1 MTRFYFFI
9 LTILFFSVNNTD
21 ARQLIYESGGEL
33 TPDLASFDVTHYDLN
48 VKINPADS
56 TVAGYVD
63 IYFNM
68 VQPNNQ
74 IALALDP
81 GMDLDSVEWLDSSSE
96 VSFNR
101 VEDHRTFYVRSEERR
116 VGKECRCRWWRYV

>member
-1 MTRFYFFI
+1 MTRLSFLL
-9 LTILFFSVNNTD
+9 LTLLFLSVINTD
-21 ARQLIYESGGEL
+21 ARRLIYGSGGEL
-33 TPDLASFDVTHYDLN
+33 TPDLASFDVTHYGLN

-68 VQPNNQ
+68 VQPKNQ

-101 VEDHRTFYVRSEERR
+101 VEDHRTS
-116 VGKECRCRWWRYV
+116 